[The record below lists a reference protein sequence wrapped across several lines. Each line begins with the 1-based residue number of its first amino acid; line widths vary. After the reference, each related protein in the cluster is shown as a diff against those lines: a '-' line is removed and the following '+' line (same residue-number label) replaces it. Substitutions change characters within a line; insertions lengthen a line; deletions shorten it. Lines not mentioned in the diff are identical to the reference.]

1 MHLGSPPSIRGYM
14 PIALDDLQTAIWIYD
29 IENYSIIW
37 ANQAAL
43 VLWNSPSIAVLK
55 QRDLKTGMSAAV
67 KDSLLQYQQAFKQNQ
82 VIQENWFFTP
92 KGKDTQAFCQFSG
105 YLLDDDRMAILVE
118 ATTPNMQ
125 YAGAQ
130 FSATTIISSYAIDGE
145 FISGNPPFIKK
156 FGHQVRHLESLLCDP
171 DMLQNIYQSI
181 NQGCRFEEDVLM
193 NTVQGETWY
202 HLIADKLQHA
212 AGNPTILLHHYDI
225 HERKTTEE
233 SLRQQAWT
241 DPLTGLLNRRG
252 LTHALK
258 FNVEADTPFT
268 LLYIDLDGFK
278 MVNDSSGHGT
288 GDLILSEVANRLRQ
302 NSLPTSTLCRFGGDE
317 FVFALYQKLPE
328 QELVGLLNQIIES
341 ISKPY
346 QDTQQNPILLSASIG
361 LSRFPNN
368 GNDIEH
374 LIMCADAAMYEAK
387 KLGKKTW
394 VEYQSGMENGL
405 KRLSDLAQKLSQADK
420 NHELSLH
427 YQPII
432 NITTNQITSFE
443 ALLRWY
449 NPDLGNISP
458 QEVIDV
464 AEKAGLIHDI
474 ENWVLDRAMN
484 DLLTFKQIIGQH
496 ITMAVNISGLHM
508 SEPNLSSYVFSLLKQ
523 YNLKPSDLTIELTES
538 VLLTNIDS
546 PDSPANRMTKQ
557 GIKLSIDDF
566 GTGYSSL
573 AYLHAIPASIVKV
586 DKAFLDQT
594 ENNTVTL
601 ECIQKLVNSLNMDS
615 LIEGIE
621 TAYQSKLLQ
630 SLGYN
635 LQQGYFHGRPQPM
648 DHYLSESFT
657 QKHLKLSTPRKS
669 VG

>member
-1 MHLGSPPSIRGYM
+1 M

-29 IENYSIIW
+29 IENYSIVW
-37 ANQAAL
+37 ANQTAL
-43 VLWNSPSIAVLK
+43 VLWDSPSIAALR

-67 KDSLLQYQQAFKQNQ
+67 LDSLLQYQQAFKQNQ

-105 YLLDDDRMAILVE
+105 YLLDDGRMAILVE

-156 FGHQVRHLESLLCDP
+156 FGLHVRHLKSLLCDP

-193 NTVQGETWY
+193 NTMQGETWY
-202 HLIADKLQHA
+202 HLIADKSQHA
-212 AGNPTILLHHYDI
+212 ADNPTILLHHYDI

-288 GDLILSEVANRLRQ
+288 GDIILSEVANRLRQ

-317 FVFALYQKLPE
+317 FVFALYQELPE
-328 QELVGLLNQIIES
+328 QELVSLLNQIIES

-361 LSRFPNN
+361 LSRFPSHGNN
-368 GNDIEH
+368 IEH

-387 KLGKKTW
+387 RLGKKTW
-394 VEYQSGMENGL
+394 VEYQNGMENGL
-405 KRLSDLAQKLSQADK
+405 KRLSNLAQKLSQADK

-432 NITTNQITSFE
+432 DITTNQIISFE

-458 QEVIDV
+458 QEVIEV

-474 ENWVLDRAMN
+474 ENWVLDRAMS
-484 DLLTFKQIIGQH
+484 DLLTFKHVIGQH

-594 ENNTVTL
+594 ENNTLTL
-601 ECIQKLVNSLNMDS
+601 ECIQKLVKSLNMDS

-630 SLGYN
+630 NLGYN
-635 LQQGYFHGRPQPM
+635 LQQGYFHGRPQPL
-648 DHYLSESFT
+648 DYYLSESFT
-657 QKHLKLSTPRKS
+657 QKHLKVSASSKS
-669 VG
+669 VGQCVAINKL

>member
-1 MHLGSPPSIRGYM
+1 MQV
-14 PIALDDLQTAIWIYD
+14 ALDELQTAIWIYD
-29 IENYSIIW
+29 IEHYNIVW

-43 VLWNSPSIAVLK
+43 NLWDSPSIEALK
-55 QRDLKTGMSAAV
+55 RRDLKTGMSQAV
-67 KDSLLQYQQAFKQNQ
+67 ENSILQYQAAFKQNK
-82 VIQENWFFTP
+82 VFQENWVFTP
-92 KGKDTQAFCQFSG
+92 KGKSTQVFCQLSG
-105 YLLDDDRMAILVE
+105 YRLADDRMAILVE
-118 ATTPNMQ
+118 ATIPNMQ
-125 YAGAQ
+125 HSGAQ
-130 FSATTIISSYAIDGE
+130 FSATTIISSYAINGD
-145 FISGNPPFIKK
+145 FISGNPPFIKE
-156 FGHQVRHLESLLCDP
+156 FGHHVAHLEELLCSP

-181 NQGCRFEEDVLM
+181 NQGLRFEEDVLM
-193 NTVQGETWY
+193 NTTQGENWY
-202 HLIADKLQHA
+202 HLIADNSQHA
-212 AGNPTILLHHYDI
+212 QGNPSILLHHYDI

-233 SLRQQAWT
+233 TLRQQAWT

-252 LTHALK
+252 LTHALTLSVQAG
-258 FNVEADTPFT
+258 NPFT

-288 GDLILSEVANRLRQ
+288 GDVILSEVANRLRN
-302 NSLPTSTLCRFGGDE
+302 NSLPSSTLCRFGGDE
-317 FVFALYQKLPE
+317 FVFAFYEDLPK
-328 QELVGLLNQIIES
+328 QDLDDFLGHIIES

-346 QDTQQNPILLSASIG
+346 QDTQLNPILLSASIG

-374 LIMCADAAMYEAK
+374 LIMCADAAMYQAK

-394 VEYQSGMENGL
+394 VEYQTGMESEL
-405 KRLSDLAQKLSQADK
+405 KRLSNLSQKLSLADK

-432 NITTNQITSFE
+432 DLETNQITSFE

-464 AEKAGLIHDI
+464 AEKTGLIHDI
-474 ENWVLDRAMN
+474 ENWVLNRAMN

-496 ITMAVNISGLHM
+496 VTMAVNISGIHM
-508 SEPNLSSYVFSLLKQ
+508 LEPSLVNYVFSLLNQ
-523 YNLKPSDLTIELTES
+523 YNLEPSDLTIELTES

-546 PDSPANRMTKQ
+546 PDSPANQMMKQ
-557 GIKLSIDDF
+557 GIQLSIDDF

-573 AYLHAIPASIVKV
+573 AYLHAIPASTVKV
-586 DKAFLDQT
+586 DKAFLNQT

-601 ECIQKLVNSLNMDS
+601 ECIQKLVKSLNMDS

-621 TAYQSKLLQ
+621 TVYQSELLQ

-635 LQQGYFHGRPQPM
+635 LQQGYFHGRPKPL
-648 DHYLSESFT
+648 DYYLSDSFT
-657 QKHLKLSTPRKS
+657 QRRLNDSATSKS
-669 VG
+669 MS